1 MTESTRRDLE
11 MHSHLRTVLSIVYL
25 VAVSPRFKNIDHI
38 ELRMG
43 ILDLLGTTGA
53 GVCLFVPAPPAEV
66 GGGGG
71 GAGGQVGEA

>member
-1 MTESTRRDLE
+1 
-11 MHSHLRTVLSIVYL
+11 MHSHLRTVLSVVYL
-25 VAVSPRFKNIDHI
+25 VAVSLRFKNIDHI

-71 GAGGQVGEA
+71 GEGEGGGGGAGGQVGEA